1 MYNDLYVL
9 KYNNYYNREIKA
21 PLPNVTDYQ
30 KYLYASLGQ
39 TNFNPNDGVST
50 HHDVTLDIDDG
61 DYLIVASG
69 NTVVSRWFIID
80 HSRIC
85 RGQSAGL
92 YRLEL
97 LRDVIA
103 DNYNATLS
111 STCFIERA
119 IVDDNSTLIYNSENI
134 NTNQQRKSAEL
145 LKDDTKMAW
154 LVGFVNRDTE
164 AKTISIN
171 STVISDIKVD
181 NLDDWE
187 YYKYVGNGVASG
199 RIPTIRAYINRGIES
214 TSYPES
220 IVNERWSFLS
230 SGMKVTSEDI
240 RTSGYYYNEP
250 QSTMKSYLNGYR
262 SSVISKVSNQYKNYF
277 TNLPTQN
284 ETDFYGIQKM
294 DGKVI
299 QVGINTYYKVTLD
312 RTETYSQE
320 VTVTEDKS
328 GGDLYTYMQNIF
340 DNAPGKEIG
349 TGNPVY
355 KMTLS
360 LTLIRP
366 VLTPVVEGE
375 YTIDFPAKE
384 NHLINKDAPFDIF
397 YIPYSDD
404 MSIKVGSQIISANK
418 QLALSIASELRRT
431 LNDNCYDIQ
440 LLPYTTMTGY
450 TVTGKLF
457 DINSTDSKRYTPIK
471 KGTETVYWMFW
482 STSNEKS
489 FTIQHPIPVLNKKVQ
504 NQCEMYRLCSPNYNG
519 QYEFN
524 VAKNDGVD
532 YFNVDI
538 TYLPVSSY
546 IHVAPN
552 LKGLYGDYR
561 DNPPTGLIC
570 KGDFS
575 ITSVR
580 SEYIQFMQNN
590 KNYENI
596 FRAEI
601 NTNDKSHEIQ
611 VQQERISNW
620 IGSAA
625 TGVQTG
631 AFLGGGLGLGAGLI
645 TGIATGIAGESD
657 INYGDKLYELNK
669 KYKQDV
675 HNYQLDNIK
684 AMPNSLSK
692 VTAYTKNN
700 QLFPVLERYD
710 ATDEEKKAIAQN
722 VIDYSMNVGVIG
734 KPQDYIDN
742 EWSYNGNTSRGYFK
756 AQLIKIDLN
765 TYHESDAISTELARG
780 VYFK

>member
-1 MYNDLYVL
+1 MYNELYVL

-30 KYLYASLGQ
+30 DYIYTSLGQ
-39 TNFNPNDGVST
+39 TNFNPNDGVSA
-50 HHDVTLDIDDG
+50 HHDIPMDIDDG

-69 NTVVSRWFIID
+69 TQVVSRWFIID
-80 HSRIC
+80 HQRIC

-103 DNYNATLS
+103 DNYNATLN

-119 IVDDNSTLIYNSENI
+119 IVDDDNPLIYNSENI

-154 LVGFVNRDTE
+154 LVGFVNRDAE

-171 STVISDIKVD
+171 STVVPDIKVD
-181 NLDDWE
+181 NLEDWE
-187 YYKYVGNGVASG
+187 YYKYVGGGVAPVQAPAMRSYVT
-199 RIPTIRAYINRGIES
+199 RNTPPDVAAIP
-214 TSYPES
+214 
-220 IVNERWSFLS
+220 ERWTFGSTKMGVTVEDDLTAS
-230 SGMKVTSEDI
+230 YIYENTQTNMK
-240 RTSGYYYNEP
+240 
-250 QSTMKSYLNGYR
+250 KYLNGYR
-262 SSVISKVSNQYKNYF
+262 SSIISKVSNQYKNYF
-277 TNLPTQN
+277 TNLPIQN

-299 QVGINTYYKVTLD
+299 QVGTNTYYKVTLD
-312 RTETYSQE
+312 RTEKYSQE
-320 VTVTEDKS
+320 VIVSEDKN

-340 DNAPGKEIG
+340 DNAPGREQG

-360 LTLIRP
+360 LTLITP
-366 VLTPVVEGE
+366 ILTPVVEGE
-375 YTIDFPAKE
+375 YTIDFPVKE

-404 MSIKVGSQIISANK
+404 MSIKVGGQIISANK
-418 QLALSIASELRRT
+418 QFAMSIASELRRT
-431 LNDNCYDIQ
+431 LDGNCYDVQ

-450 TVTGKLF
+450 TVTGNVF
-457 DINSTDSKRYTPIK
+457 DINSTDTKRYTPIK

-489 FTIQHPIPVLNKKVQ
+489 FTIQHPISVSNKKVQ

-524 VAKNDGVD
+524 VAKNEGVD

-546 IHVAPN
+546 IHVSPN
-552 LKGLYGDYR
+552 LKGLYGNYF
-561 DNPPTGLIC
+561 DNSPNGLIC
-570 KGDFS
+570 KGEFS
-575 ITSVR
+575 VTSVR

-611 VQQERISNW
+611 VQQERIANW

-625 TGVQTG
+625 TGLQTG
-631 AFLGGGLGLGAGLI
+631 AFMGRGLLGVGAGI
-645 TGIATGIAGESD
+645 GTGILTGIAGESD

-710 ATDEEKKAIAQN
+710 ATDEEKEAIAQN

-734 KPQDYIDN
+734 QPQDYIEN
-742 EWSYNGNTSRGYFK
+742 EWSYNGRVSRGYFK

>member
-30 KYLYASLGQ
+30 DYVYTSLGQ

-50 HHDVTLDIDDG
+50 HHDIPLDIDDG

-69 NTVVSRWFIID
+69 NTVVSRWFIVD

-92 YRLEL
+92 YRLQL

-103 DNYNATLS
+103 DNYNATLN

-119 IVDDNSTLIYNSENI
+119 IVDDNNPLIYNSENI

-145 LKDDTKMAW
+145 LKDDTNMAW
-154 LVGFVNRDTE
+154 LVGFVNRE
-164 AKTISIN
+164 APAQTITIN
-171 STVISDIKVD
+171 STVVPDIKVD
-181 NLDDWE
+181 SLEDWD
-187 YYKYVGNGVASG
+187 YYKYEVNGVASTTT
-199 RIPTIRAYINRGIES
+199 PTMRAYINRGIES

-220 IVNERWSFLS
+220 IINEKWSFLG
-230 SGMKVTSEDI
+230 SGMKVTVEDM

-262 SSVISKVSNQYKNYF
+262 TSVRSKVSSQYENYF

-284 ETDFYGIQKM
+284 ETDFYGIQST
-294 DGKVI
+294 DGKII
-299 QVGINTYYKVTLD
+299 QVGTNTFYKITLD

-320 VTVTEDKS
+320 VIVTEDKS
-328 GGDLYTYMQNIF
+328 GGDLYTFMQNIF
-340 DNAPGKEIG
+340 DNAPGKESG

-375 YTIDFPAKE
+375 YTIDFPEKTK
-384 NHLINKDAPFDIF
+384 HLVNKDAPFDIF
-397 YIPYSDD
+397 CIPYSDD
-404 MSIKVGSQIISANK
+404 MSIQVGRQIISANK
-418 QLALSIASELRRT
+418 QFAMSMASELRRT
-431 LNDNCYDIQ
+431 LDGECYDIQ
-440 LLPYTTMTGY
+440 LLPYCPMTGY
-450 TVTGKLF
+450 TVTGNLF
-457 DINSTDSKRYTPIK
+457 NINSTDSKRYTPIK

-519 QYEFN
+519 QYEFS

-552 LKGLYGDYR
+552 LKGLYGEYS
-561 DNPPTGLIC
+561 DNGPIGLIC
-570 KGDFS
+570 KGEFS

-580 SEYIQFMQNN
+580 DEYIQFMQNN

-611 VQQERISNW
+611 IQQERIANW

-625 TGVQTG
+625 TGAQTG
-631 AFLGGGLGLGAGLI
+631 AFLGGGFGVGAGLLA
-645 TGIATGIAGESD
+645 GIATGIAGESD
-657 INYGDKLYELNK
+657 INYGNELYELNK

-700 QLFPVLERYD
+700 QLFPVLEKYD
-710 ATDEEKKAIAQN
+710 ATEEEKKAVAQN
-722 VIDYSMNVGVIG
+722 VIDYSMNVGIIG
-734 KPQDYIDN
+734 KPQNYVYND
-742 EWSYNGNTSRGYFK
+742 WSYDGNTSRGYFK

>member
-50 HHDVTLDIDDG
+50 HHDVPLDIDDG
-61 DYLIVASG
+61 DYLIVASR

-119 IVDDNSTLIYNSENI
+119 IVDDDNPLIYNSENI

-171 STVISDIKVD
+171 STVISDIKVN

-199 RIPTIRAYINRGIES
+199 QIPTIRAYINRGIES

-230 SGMKVTSEDI
+230 SGMKVTAEDI

-299 QVGINTYYKVTLD
+299 QVGTNTYYKVTLD

-418 QLALSIASELRRT
+418 QFALSIASELRRT
-431 LNDNCYDIQ
+431 LDGNCYDIQ

-450 TVTGKLF
+450 EVTDKLF

-489 FTIQHPIPVLNKKVQ
+489 FTIQHQIPVLNKKVQ

-538 TYLPVSSY
+538 TYLPISSY
-546 IHVAPN
+546 LHIAPN
-552 LKGLYGDYR
+552 LKGLYGDYQ

-575 ITSVR
+575 ITSVTDQ
-580 SEYIQFMQNN
+580 YIQFMQNN

-611 VQQERISNW
+611 VNQERIANW
-620 IGSAA
+620 IGSFA

-631 AFLGGGLGLGAGLI
+631 AFLGGGVGLGAGLI
-645 TGIATGIAGESD
+645 TGIGTGIAGESD

>member
-1 MYNDLYVL
+1 MYNELYVL

-30 KYLYASLGQ
+30 DYVYVSLGQ
-39 TNFNPNDGVST
+39 TNFNPNDGVSA
-50 HHDVTLDIDDG
+50 HHDIPMDIDDG

-69 NTVVSRWFIID
+69 TQVVSRWFIID
-80 HSRIC
+80 HQRIC

-103 DNYNATLS
+103 DNYNATLN

-119 IVDDNSTLIYNSENI
+119 IVDDDNPLIYNSENI

-154 LVGFVNRDTE
+154 LVGFVNRDAE

-171 STVISDIKVD
+171 STVVPDIKVD
-181 NLDDWE
+181 NLESWP
-187 YYKYVGNGVASG
+187 YYKYVGIGVGGSSAPS
-199 RIPTIRAYINRGIES
+199 ISAYIGREVDVSGTTYTQYERAFFGS
-214 TSYPES
+214 TKVS
-220 IVNERWSFLS
+220 ISDS
-230 SGMKVTSEDI
+230 SGV
-240 RTSGYYYNEP
+240 YNTYVYTG
-250 QSTMKSYLNGYR
+250 SR
-262 SSVISKVSNQYKNYF
+262 SSMETYLKGHRSELRGEINNHKSDYF
-277 TNLPTQN
+277 TNIPTQN
-284 ETDFYGIQKM
+284 ETDYVNINNQS
-294 DGKVI
+294 GKII
-299 QVGINTYYKVTLD
+299 QVGTNTYYKVSI
-312 RTETYSQE
+312 ETSTYQQE
-320 VTVTEDKS
+320 VTVTENKGSSTFYTKLQNVFNGYSNYKS
-328 GGDLYTYMQNIF
+328 GQS
-340 DNAPGKEIG
+340 
-349 TGNPVY
+349 VY
-355 KMTLS
+355 KTTL
-360 LTLIRP
+360 TVYVRTP

-375 YTIDFPAKE
+375 YTIDYPAKTG
-384 NHLINKDAPFDIF
+384 HFINKNAPFDVF

-404 MSIKVGSQIISANK
+404 MSIQVGSSIISANK
-418 QLALSIASELRRT
+418 QFALSIASELRRT
-431 LNDNCYDIQ
+431 LAGDCYDIQ

-457 DINSTDSKRYTPIK
+457 DINSTDAKRYTPIK

-489 FTIQHPIPVLNKKVQ
+489 FTIQHPIPVSNKKVQ
-504 NQCEMYRLCSPNYNG
+504 NQCEVYRLCSPNYNG
-519 QYEFN
+519 QYEFS
-524 VAKNDGVD
+524 VAKNEGVD

-552 LKGLYGDYR
+552 LKGLYGDYS

-575 ITSVR
+575 ITSVTDQ
-580 SEYIQFMQNN
+580 YIQFMQNN

-611 VQQERISNW
+611 VQQERIANW

-631 AFLGGGLGLGAGLI
+631 AFLGGGVGVGAGLL

-657 INYGDKLYELNK
+657 INYGNKLYELNK

-710 ATDEEKKAIAQN
+710 ATDEEKEAIAQN

-734 KPQDYIDN
+734 QPQDYIEN
-742 EWSYNGNTSRGYFK
+742 EWSYNGRVSRGYFK

>member
-30 KYLYASLGQ
+30 NYLYASLGQ

-61 DYLIVASG
+61 DYLIVATG
-69 NTVVSRWFIID
+69 NSVVSRWFIVD

-92 YRLEL
+92 YRLQL

-103 DNYNATLS
+103 DNYNATLN

-119 IVDDNSTLIYNSENI
+119 IVDDDNPLIYNSENI

-154 LVGFVNRDTE
+154 LVGFVNREAE

-171 STVISDIKVD
+171 STVVPDFKVD
-181 NLDDWE
+181 SLDDWA
-187 YYKYVGNGVASG
+187 YYKYVDHTLTKKLSGVTRVYVRPNVSRDYQVATFTSTQVTVQTDPNSTFSNYFYNGSTYDFKMYLLGNK
-199 RIPTIRAYINRGIES
+199 S
-214 TSYPES
+214 T
-220 IVNERWSFLS
+220 VN
-230 SGMKVTSEDI
+230 GKVT
-240 RTSGYYYNEP
+240 
-250 QSTMKSYLNGYR
+250 QS
-262 SSVISKVSNQYKNYF
+262 IPDYF
-277 TNLPTQN
+277 ADLPDYQN
-284 ETDFYGIQKM
+284 NTDFTALLNMQ
-294 DGKVI
+294 GKII
-299 QVGINTYYKVTLD
+299 QVGTNTFYKIDYDETPYSQETFITEDKGTSNLYTTLQGIFKGYDKYVSGNGRYKVTVSATK
-312 RTETYSQE
+312 RTL
-320 VTVTEDKS
+320 K
-328 GGDLYTYMQNIF
+328 
-340 DNAPGKEIG
+340 
-349 TGNPVY
+349 
-355 KMTLS
+355 
-360 LTLIRP
+360 LTA
-366 VLTPVVEGE
+366 VVEGE
-375 YTIDFPAKE
+375 YTIDYPAKTG
-384 NHLINKDAPFDIF
+384 HLINKNAPFDVF

-404 MSIKVGSQIISANK
+404 MSIQVGTSVISANK
-418 QLALSIASELRRT
+418 QFALSIASELRRT
-431 LNDNCYDIQ
+431 LAGDCYDIQ
-440 LLPYTTMTGY
+440 LLPYTSMTGY

-457 DINSTDSKRYTPIK
+457 DINSTDTKRYTPIK

-489 FTIQHPIPVLNKKVQ
+489 FTIQHTIPVLNKKVQ

-519 QYEFN
+519 QYEFS

-552 LKGLYGDYR
+552 LKGLYGEYS
-561 DNPPTGLIC
+561 DNGPIGLIC
-570 KGDFS
+570 KGEFS
-575 ITSVR
+575 ITSVTDQ
-580 SEYIQFMQNN
+580 YIQFMQNN

-601 NTNDKSHEIQ
+601 ATNDKSHEIQ
-611 VQQERISNW
+611 VHQERIANW
-620 IGSAA
+620 LGAAA

-631 AFLGGGLGLGAGLI
+631 AFVGGVVGVGMGIGAGLL
-645 TGIATGIAGESD
+645 TGIAGESD
-657 INYGDKLYELNK
+657 INYGNELYELNK

-710 ATDEEKKAIAQN
+710 ATDKEKEAVAQN